1 MNNKKKIVEDNCKMH
16 GFRRGLDAEKIIGA
30 ADDNGVLMYL
40 MQWKGTDVVDLVS
53 STEANINCPQVV
65 IQFYK
70 DRMTWDVAKSS
81 DK

>member
-1 MNNKKKIVEDNCKMH
+1 MH

-40 MQWKGTDVVDLVS
+40 MQWWVKVCRKGTDVVDLVS